1 MAFEARIE
9 GIFIDSQFEEQVVML
24 KEKDGHRRVPIWI
37 QMGEMLALALQ
48 LAGDE
53 PPRPFA
59 HDLICTVIRNLQAR
73 VRHVVITD
81 IVDHIYHACV
91 SLTAPE
97 TPLDFDARPSDA
109 ILLAL
114 KFNAPIYVANRVA
127 DKNVD
132 SPPELLRQRLQQLRP
147 EDFINFVR

>member
-81 IVDHIYHACV
+81 IVDHIYHARV

-97 TPLDFDARPSDA
+97 PPLDFDARPSDA